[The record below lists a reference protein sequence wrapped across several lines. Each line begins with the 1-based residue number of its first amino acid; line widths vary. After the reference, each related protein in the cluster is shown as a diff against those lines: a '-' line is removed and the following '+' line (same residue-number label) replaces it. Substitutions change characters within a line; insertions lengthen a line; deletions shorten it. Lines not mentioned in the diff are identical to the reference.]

1 MIAVFLLKFF
11 FLLSLFPIFP
21 QNALYYIFSIS
32 YEEVELMSTND
43 EFEKLMHSLIKQI
56 IKNRQDVS
64 SKSDFVYDVI
74 FYTLHS
80 PKLMNMIKEVPKALQ
95 CSSCTEEVRLARII
109 ELLALVNRSID
120 ILLKKEKDED
130 HLCFQRGNNE
140 NDTERVIF
148 STS

>member
-1 MIAVFLLKFF
+1 
-11 FLLSLFPIFP
+11 
-21 QNALYYIFSIS
+21 
-32 YEEVELMSTND
+32 MSTND